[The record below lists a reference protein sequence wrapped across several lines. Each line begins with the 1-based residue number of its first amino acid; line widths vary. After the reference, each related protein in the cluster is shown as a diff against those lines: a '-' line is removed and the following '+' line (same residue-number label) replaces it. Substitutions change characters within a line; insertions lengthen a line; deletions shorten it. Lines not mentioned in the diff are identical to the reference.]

1 LFAQNVPFTFH
12 WGKLLKLDNL
22 KIRKLYTDENVN
34 EWLVARKK
42 VMIDPLSMRVFTNDL
57 MVEWGLD
64 MTSTENKIS

>member
-1 LFAQNVPFTFH
+1 MFH
-12 WGKLLKLDNL
+12 LRSIGANNL